1 MKQVNEKKIDN
12 RKKYFMVLDVETAGN
27 IGSPLVYDL
36 GFAICDKKGNIY
48 ERRSFVIKEIF
59 EQTHLMQTAYY
70 ACKLPLYFEGL
81 KTGAF
86 TMVTFL
92 EARHEF
98 LQLMAKY
105 NVKTICAYN
114 LMFDMR
120 ALKSTTEKL
129 YGKGKKFLSKEYKDV
144 DLLCIWSFACE
155 VLYTQK
161 SFSKTAVEQGW
172 LTEKGNMQTSAEIGW
187 RYITKDFDFVE
198 HHTGLED
205 VEIECQIL
213 ARCIAQHK
221 KHEAGIIAHPWRI
234 PNQK

>member
-1 MKQVNEKKIDN
+1 MTKVDK
-12 RKKYFMVLDVETAGN
+12 RKKYFMVLDVETAG
-27 IGSPLVYDL
+27 SLAKPLVYDL
-36 GFAICDKKGNIY
+36 GFAVCDKKGNVY
-48 ERRSFVIKEIF
+48 ERRSFVISEIF
-59 EQTHLMQTAYY
+59 DNTKLMQSAYY
-70 ACKLPLYFEGL
+70 ASKLPIYYKGL
-81 KTGAF
+81 ETGAF
-86 TMVTFL
+86 TKVTFL

-105 NVKTICAYN
+105 DIQTVCAYN

-120 ALKSTTEKL
+120 ALKSTTEYL
-129 YGKGKKFLSKEYKDV
+129 FGVGKKFLTTEYKDV

-161 SFSKTAVEQGW
+161 TFSKTAVEQGW
-172 LTEKGNMQTSAEIGW
+172 ITEAGNMQTSAEIGW
-187 RYITKDFDFVE
+187 RYISKDFQFIE

-221 KHEAGIIAHPWRI
+221 KHESGIISHPWRI
-234 PNQK
+234 PNKK